1 MKTKMKMKKKT
12 TLSTLML
19 GMAAMLASCGADD
32 ASLSGSAG
40 TDGLMPMTITASLP
54 DGGMT
59 SRANAADDPTAD
71 NCYVQIRKADGSTL
85 DGDEAILR
93 KMTFDEEKG
102 SFSLTLMLNP
112 DEKYDLLFWA
122 DNTDNRYIDLKRV
135 PYDEAGA
142 GTTIAFAGLEEEQ
155 AWSASGIHATLK
167 HVVTRVSVKSTTAT
181 AINKEDEMTL
191 TVTVPVRYT
200 MYDVQ
205 AMAPVEDSKES
216 GFTYDDFQSAT
227 GATSSNPV
235 QMGFFYTLQNNSE
248 GGTQDLKLRY
258 DGWLHNPEITITNV
272 PMRPNYHV
280 TLQGDVANAG
290 LVEGSI
296 TAEID
301 PEWDPTGS
309 TTVEFPEQDT
319 EGTTTE

>member
-1 MKTKMKMKKKT
+1 MKTLMRTKIKI
-12 TLSTLML
+12 LML
-19 GMAAMLASCGADD
+19 GFAATLASCSNNDTLQ
-32 ASLSGSAG
+32 SEN
-40 TDGLMPMTITASLP
+40 TDGLVPMTITASLP
-54 DGGMT
+54 EGGMT
-59 SRANAADDPTAD
+59 SRAEAADDPTAD

-85 DGDEAILR
+85 DGNEAIPR

-112 DEKYDLLFWA
+112 DEKYDFLFWA
-122 DNTDNRYIDLKRV
+122 DNTDNKYDNLTRV

-142 GTTIAFAGLEEEQ
+142 GTTIAFAGVEEDQ

-167 HVVTRVSVKSTTAT
+167 HVVTRVSVKSTTA
-181 AINKEDEMTL
+181 IVIDKEEGKTL

-205 AMAPVEDSKES
+205 EMAPVENYKKSDFTYN
-216 GFTYDDFQSAT
+216 GFTSAT

-248 GGTQDLKLRY
+248 DGTQNLKLRY
-258 DGWLHNPEITITNV
+258 DGDLHNPEITITNV

-290 LVEGSI
+290 LVAGSI

-301 PEWDPTGS
+301 TNWDPTGS
-309 TTVEFPEQDT
+309 ATVEFPEQDT
-319 EGTTTE
+319 GSTTTE